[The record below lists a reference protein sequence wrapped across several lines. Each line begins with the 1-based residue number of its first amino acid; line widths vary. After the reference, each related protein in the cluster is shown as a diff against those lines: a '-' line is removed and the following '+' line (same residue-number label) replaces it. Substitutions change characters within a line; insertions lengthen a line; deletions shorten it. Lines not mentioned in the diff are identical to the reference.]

1 MTVTIYYSELAST
14 IKAKKDASRMC
25 DRLTI
30 HKIEFAKVDVSVD
43 ELSGIAGCLVAKAFL
58 KAKSPAKPGVFP
70 LIFVNDEYKGTINE
84 VEEANEN
91 GELAIWLG
99 V

>member
-1 MTVTIYYSELAST
+1 MAVTIYYSELAST

-25 DRLTI
+25 DILTI
-30 HKIEFAKVDVSVD
+30 HKIEFAKIDVSVD
-43 ELSGIAGCLVAKAFL
+43 EVAKAFL
-58 KAKSPAKPGVFP
+58 KAKSPTKPGVFP

-84 VEEANEN
+84 VEEANEA